1 MKISTDTKTILITTM
16 YLTITKMALQT
27 QLHTTNAEN
36 TSENQNKMTMMDI
49 GQPRPIA
56 TDTWTVTKDNGSKKV
71 VTTVTEPVYVDFMQL
86 YGLY

>member
-49 GQPRPIA
+49 GQPQPI
-56 TDTWTVTKDNGSKKV
+56 SSS
-71 VTTVTEPVYVDFMQL
+71 
-86 YGLY
+86 

>member
-27 QLHTTNAEN
+27 QLHTTNAEK

-49 GQPRPIA
+49 GQPQPI
-56 TDTWTVTKDNGSKKV
+56 SSS
-71 VTTVTEPVYVDFMQL
+71 
-86 YGLY
+86 